1 MSGEARKLQGEIVYK
16 KGKGAWK
23 PFHMS
28 YKLKQ
33 NKVKICYYVYLG
45 MGSVVGSGQETRK
58 WDRERGF
65 KAVDVG

>member
-1 MSGEARKLQGEIVYK
+1 
-16 KGKGAWK
+16 
-23 PFHMS
+23 MS